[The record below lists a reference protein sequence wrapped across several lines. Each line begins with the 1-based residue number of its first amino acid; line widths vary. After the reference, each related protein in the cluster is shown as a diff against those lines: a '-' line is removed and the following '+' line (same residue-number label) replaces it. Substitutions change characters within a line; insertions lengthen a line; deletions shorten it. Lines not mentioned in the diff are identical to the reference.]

1 MAIFTNYATLTY
13 NGNSVNSNVVTGEIQ
28 EALTINKTAL
38 TETYAQGDTVTYV
51 INVINSGGVV
61 YNGLMLTDDLGAYT
75 VGTQAAYPLTYRD
88 GSVRYFVDGEPVAAP
103 TVADTQPLTVT
114 GLTVPAGAI
123 ATLVYQAD
131 VNEFAPL
138 MTGGEITNTVTLTG
152 TGVTPITAEETITV
166 TEGPR
171 LTITKA
177 LSPTV
182 VTENGQLTYT
192 FTIQNFGNTAVTEQT
207 GAVLTDTFDPALD
220 LVSVTFNGEEWS
232 APLNYDYVA
241 ADGLFT
247 TVAGAITV
255 DAATYTQNPDG
266 SYTVT
271 PGVSTLVIVG
281 NII

>member
-38 TETYAQGDTVTYV
+38 TETYTQGDTVTYV
-51 INVINSGGVV
+51 VNVINSGGAV
-61 YNGLMLTDDLGAYT
+61 YNGLMLTDDLGAYAVGGQT
-75 VGTQAAYPLTYRD
+75 VYPLTYRD
-88 GSVRYFVDGEPVAAP
+88 GSVRYFVDGEPMAAP

-114 GLTVPAGAI
+114 GLTIPAGAI

-138 MTGGEITNTVTLTG
+138 MTGGEITNTVTLSG

-166 TEGPR
+166 TAGPR

-192 FTIQNFGNTAVTEQT
+192 FTIQNFGNAPVTEET

-220 LVSVTFNGEEWS
+220 LVSVTFNGTEWS
-232 APLNYDYVA
+232 APLNYNYVA
-241 ADGLFT
+241 TDGLFT